1 MRKIRIPR
9 FPISQPLLFLSP
21 SLFLPSSASNG
32 TRFTAP
38 PPHPIQRGPRWI
50 ARTAFPPPFENRK
63 KSPLRNLFFPGG
75 FDESPPFST
84 TGPQSMKF
92 EPPLLLIQKPLATIT
107 NVPAINF
114 DVRYSCQGGRGR
126 KRGSSR
132 AGNEPVLSRKKARRD
147 ETRPSRSRLVS

>member
-1 MRKIRIPR
+1 MLPFFKKIFLCMRKIRIPR

-75 FDESPPFST
+75 FDEYPFST
-84 TGPQSMKF
+84 TDEIRTAPTTNPKALGYNNKCPCDKF
-92 EPPLLLIQKPLATIT
+92 RRQIL
-107 NVPAINF
+107 VP
-114 DVRYSCQGGRGR
+114 RREG
-126 KRGSSR
+126 
-132 AGNEPVLSRKKARRD
+132 KK
-147 ETRPSRSRLVS
+147 EGFV